1 MAYIAVDREHDSDN
15 TLTCNWWTATVSN
28 TSQPVIMLLYAI
40 MWMMVVVDATLM
52 MLVVLVINIQ
62 PLGSLA
68 IRS

>member
-1 MAYIAVDREHDSDN
+1 
-15 TLTCNWWTATVSN
+15 
-28 TSQPVIMLLYAI
+28 MLLYAI

-68 IRS
+68 IRSQSYHRKETLHVTLTH